1 MLAVLVPRPRQ
12 LVLVEDPELHTLD
25 GTVAHGSRADPSV
38 RRHSTGPR
46 TGRPEAAWSP
56 ATAGLRASW
65 PPPCT
70 SRGSGFPATH
80 TARSATTSP
89 CLVLPQRERPRCPV
103 EWRAQ
108 HRSRTQYASA
118 DL

>member
-56 ATAGLRASW
+56 ATPAYGRAGLRLAPREVAASRL
-65 PPPCT
+65 PTRPDRRLPARVSCYL
-70 SRGSGFPATH
+70 SASG
-80 TARSATTSP
+80 
-89 CLVLPQRERPRCPV
+89 LDVLSSGV
-103 EWRAQ
+103 
-108 HRSRTQYASA
+108 
-118 DL
+118 L